1 METSNVARA
10 RMIARFT
17 AISLGSVVWSA
28 AALAQGAAG
37 ANTNATAA
45 TNAGAAN
52 TNAANRNAANS
63 TAATTST
70 AAGRGGP
77 TDPGVRGGDPGA
89 GGPLQGLG
97 DVEQQFFQAS
107 KQVFEEV
114 DAVPEGLGPRFNLDS
129 CAGCHAH
136 PT

>member
-63 TAATTST
+63 TTATTNAAATST

-77 TDPGVRGGDPGA
+77 TDRV
-89 GGPLQGLG
+89 
-97 DVEQQFFQAS
+97 
-107 KQVFEEV
+107 
-114 DAVPEGLGPRFNLDS
+114 
-129 CAGCHAH
+129 
-136 PT
+136 